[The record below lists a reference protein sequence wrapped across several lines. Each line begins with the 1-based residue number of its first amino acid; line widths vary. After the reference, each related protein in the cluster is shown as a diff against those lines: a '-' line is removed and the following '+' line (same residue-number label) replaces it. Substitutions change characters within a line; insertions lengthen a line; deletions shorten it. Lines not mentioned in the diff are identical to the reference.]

1 MRCVSGWRW
10 PVVQTARPVAI
21 LLFDIAATAAALGV
35 ALLARFE
42 GRVPEPWQRAALVAL
57 PVLVGSRLIALLAA
71 KLHHWS
77 FFMSGLSEGLRL
89 VVAMLAGTAVSIA
102 VCSVLLP
109 DGLPR
114 SVWALEFF
122 LATTL
127 AAGMRFG
134 PRVTWAWWGDLV
146 RRRTGAARTIIVGVG
161 GAAEI
166 LARDV
171 CRNLAGPYH
180 LIGFVD
186 EHRHASGIRLAGRPI
201 LGDLSQLPALIRR
214 HAVTAVLL
222 ADPRFPAKTV
232 REVLDMCD
240 RLRVRFK
247 IVPTSFTDVDRRLT
261 AAMLHDLSPADLLP
275 RQEVAFDE
283 GEIQTLA
290 QGRCALVTG
299 AGGSIGGEICRQL
312 ARYGTRALVMV
323 DLNENELYLRG
334 RELAEQWPRLSVSI
348 EVADVRE
355 PAPLLRLGERYRPD
369 FILHAAAHKHVP
381 LMERAPEEA
390 VKNNVFGTLH
400 AANMARAC
408 GAERFVLIS
417 TDKAVNPS
425 SVMGASKR
433 VAEMVVSDLGRTSR
447 THMTSVRFGNVLGSA
462 GSVVPLFKQQIARG
476 GPLTVTHPDCTRY
489 FMTIPEAV
497 GLVLLAGLGG
507 YGELCVLEMGE
518 PMRIADLAKHFITM
532 SGHVPDEEIRIV
544 YTGLREGEKLHE
556 ELLTEQEEHTLK
568 VRNRI
573 RVARSAAPPRDF
585 AAQLAALRRLADG
598 GDREG
603 VLRVLRLLVPAFR
616 AGPGASAVRAVGCL
630 AQGGS
635 QTCSA
640 GGPPR

>member
-1 MRCVSGWRW
+1 MLWRW
-10 PVVQTARPVAI
+10 PVVRTARQVAI
-21 LLFDIAATAAALGV
+21 LLFDLLATVAALGV
-35 ALLARFE
+35 AVLARFE
-42 GRVPEPWQRAALVAL
+42 GRVPEPWQRAALLAL
-57 PVLVGSRLIALLAA
+57 PVLVASRLVAILAA
-71 KLHHWS
+71 RLHHWS

-89 VVAMLAGTAVSIA
+89 VVALLAGTAASIA
-102 VCSVLLP
+102 VCAMLLP

-122 LATTL
+122 VAASLS
-127 AAGMRFG
+127 AGMRFG
-134 PRVTWAWWGDLV
+134 PRVAWAWWGDLV
-146 RRRTGAARTIIVGVG
+146 RSRGGAARTIIVGVG

-171 CRNLAGPYH
+171 CRSRSSLYH

-186 EHRHASGIRLAGRPI
+186 EQRHAGGIRLAGRPI
-201 LGDLSQLPALIRR
+201 LGDLTRLPALIRR
-214 HAVTAVLL
+214 HAVTTVLL
-222 ADPRFPAKTV
+222 ADPHFCAKTV
-232 REVLDMCD
+232 RDVLDVCD

-247 IVPTSFTDVDRRLT
+247 IVPTSFTDVDRRIT

-275 RQEVAFDE
+275 RPEVAFDE
-283 GEIQTLA
+283 AEIRALVE
-290 QGRCALVTG
+290 GRCALVTG
-299 AGGSIGGEICRQL
+299 AGGSIGGEACRQL
-312 ARYGTRALVMV
+312 ARYGASSLVMV
-323 DLNENELYLRG
+323 DLNENEVYLLG
-334 RELAEQWPRLSVSI
+334 RELAEQWPRLQVFL

-355 PAPLLRLGERYRPD
+355 PGRLMRLGERYRPAYV
-369 FILHAAAHKHVP
+369 LHAAAHKHVP

-390 VKNNVFGTLH
+390 VKNNVFGTLNV
-400 AANMARAC
+400 ANMAHAC

-433 VAEMVVSDLGRTSR
+433 VAEMVVHGLGRDSPTR
-447 THMTSVRFGNVLGSA
+447 MTSVRFGNVLGSA
-462 GSVVPLFKQQIARG
+462 GSVVPLFRQQIARG
-476 GPLTVTHPDCTRY
+476 GPVTVTDPECTRY

-497 GLVLLAGLGG
+497 GLVLLAGLGD

-556 ELLTEQEEHTLK
+556 ELLTEQEEHTLE

-573 RVARSAAPPRDF
+573 RVARSGAPPRDF
-585 AAQLAALRRLADG
+585 AVQLALLRRLADG

-603 VLRVLRLLVPAFR
+603 VLRALRLLVPSYRA
-616 AGPGASAVRAVGCL
+616 AGPAAAPDAEHALSHL
-630 AQGGS
+630 AHGG
-635 QTCSA
+635 TP
-640 GGPPR
+640 G